1 MRAAVSNPPYAG
13 VKVWTTG
20 ETESHRIPSL
30 ARRELVEWVGPAH
43 PTLPDR
49 QEIASELL
57 TNAIIHANA
66 IWVRM
71 HLTPESGFWRLTIT
85 DPGNSGETPR
95 ARRPRPNETGGRGLL
110 VVDALTNGQWDTHR
124 SPVGER
130 VVSALLPR

>member
-1 MRAAVSNPPYAG
+1 MRAAVSDLPYAG

-20 ETESHRIPSL
+20 EAESHRIPSL
-30 ARRELVEWVGPAH
+30 ARRELAEWMGPDH
-43 PTLPDR
+43 PALPDL
-49 QEIASELL
+49 QEIASELV

-71 HLTPESGFWRLTIT
+71 HLISESGFWRLTIT

-95 ARRPRPNETGGRGLL
+95 VRQPRPNEAGGHGLL

-124 SPVGER
+124 SLAGER
-130 VVSALLPR
+130 VVRALLPR

>member
-1 MRAAVSNPPYAG
+1 MRAAVSDPPYAG

-20 ETESHRIPSL
+20 EVESHRIPSL
-30 ARRELVEWVGPAH
+30 ARRELVEWMGLDH
-43 PTLPDR
+43 PTLSDL

-71 HLTPESGFWRLTIT
+71 HLISESEFWRLTIT
-85 DPGNSGETPR
+85 DPGNSSETPR

-110 VVDALTNGQWDTHR
+110 VVDALTNGQWDTHCT
-124 SPVGER
+124 SVGER
-130 VVSALLPR
+130 VVWARLPR